1 MVQSIAIASGKGG
14 VGKTSLAVN
23 CAVKLSSDGK
33 KVALLDA
40 DFGMANSHILLNQKI
55 EHSVNDLLEK
65 KLSIEDVIL
74 ETPTGLKLIP
84 GGSGVLELL
93 NLDSQKR
100 WEIIR
105 SLDLLKEDLDILVV
119 DTPAGASDASIEFA
133 AACDAVVVV
142 LVPEPTSFMDAYSF
156 IKALYLEKKF
166 AAVSIVVNLAK
177 NEKAARQSYE
187 SFKKIVTKFLT
198 VNVQFVGWL
207 PESNTLSGSI
217 VARKPAVLQKSLEP
231 ILLKNFTEIV
241 NNLIN
246 LEPFNSSGVKF
257 FSNK

>member
-1 MVQSIAIASGKGG
+1 MVKSIAIASGKGG

-23 CAVKLSSDGK
+23 CAVKLSTDGK
-33 KVALLDA
+33 SVALLDA

-55 EHSVNDLLEK
+55 ENSVSDIIEK
-65 KLSIEDVIL
+65 GANIEKVIH

-100 WEIIR
+100 WSVIR
-105 SLDLLKEDLDILVV
+105 SLDSLKKDLDILIV
-119 DTPAGASDASIEFA
+119 DTPAGASDSSIEFS
-133 AACDAVVVV
+133 AACDAVIVV

-166 AAVSIVVNLAK
+166 ESVSIVVNLAK
-177 NEKAARQSYE
+177 NEQAAKKSFD
-187 SFKKIVTKFLT
+187 SFKKIVTKFL
-198 VNVQFVGWL
+198 NININFLGWL
-207 PESNTLSGSI
+207 PESKTIAGSI

-231 ILLKNFTEIV
+231 VLQKNFTEITTKLV
-241 NNLIN
+241 GIETVKSN
-246 LEPFNSSGVKF
+246 GVKF
-257 FSNK
+257 FNNK

>member
-23 CAVKLSSDGK
+23 CAVKLSTDGK
-33 KVALLDA
+33 SVALLDA

-55 EHSVNDLLEK
+55 ENSVSDIIEK
-65 KLSIEDVIL
+65 GANIEKVIH
-74 ETPTGLKLIP
+74 ETSTGLKLIP

-100 WEIIR
+100 WSVIR
-105 SLDLLKEDLDILVV
+105 SLDALKKDLDILIV
-119 DTPAGASDASIEFA
+119 DTPAGASDSSIEFS
-133 AACDAVVVV
+133 AACDAVIVV

-166 AAVSIVVNLAK
+166 ESVSIVVNLAK
-177 NEKAARQSYE
+177 NEQAAKKSFD
-187 SFKKIVTKFLT
+187 SFKKIVTKFL
-198 VNVQFVGWL
+198 NININFLGWL
-207 PESNTLSGSI
+207 PESKTIAGSI

-231 ILLKNFTEIV
+231 VLQKNFTEITTKLV
-241 NNLIN
+241 GIETVKSN
-246 LEPFNSSGVKF
+246 GVKF
-257 FSNK
+257 FNNK

>member
-23 CAVKLSSDGK
+23 CAVKLSADGRS
-33 KVALLDA
+33 VALLDA

-55 EHSVNDLLEK
+55 ENSVSDIIEK
-65 KLSIEDVIL
+65 GANIEKVIH
-74 ETPTGLKLIP
+74 ETSTGLKLIP

-100 WEIIR
+100 WSVIR
-105 SLDLLKEDLDILVV
+105 SLDALKKDLDILIV
-119 DTPAGASDASIEFA
+119 DTPAGASDSSIEFS
-133 AACDAVVVV
+133 AACDAVIVV

-166 AAVSIVVNLAK
+166 ESVSIVVNLAK
-177 NEKAARQSYE
+177 NEQAAKKSFD
-187 SFKKIVTKFLT
+187 SFKKIVTKFL
-198 VNVQFVGWL
+198 NININFLGWL
-207 PESNTLSGSI
+207 PESKTIAGSI

-231 ILLKNFTEIV
+231 VLQKNFTEITTKLV
-241 NNLIN
+241 GIETVKSN
-246 LEPFNSSGVKF
+246 GVKF
-257 FSNK
+257 FNNK

>member
-74 ETPTGLKLIP
+74 ETPSGLKLIP

-166 AAVSIVVNLAK
+166 ESVSIVVNLAK
-177 NEKAARQSYE
+177 NEKAAKKSYD
-187 SFKKIVTKFLT
+187 SFKKIVTKFLS
-198 VNVQFVGWL
+198 VDMKFLGWL
-207 PESNTLSGSI
+207 PESKAIAGSI

-231 ILLKNFTEIV
+231 ILQKNFAEIA
-241 NNLIN
+241 NNLGK
-246 LEPFNSSGVKF
+246 LEAVKSTGVKF
-257 FSNK
+257 FNSK

>member
-1 MVQSIAIASGKGG
+1 MVRSIAIASGKGG

-23 CAVKLSSDGK
+23 CAVKLTTEGRS
-33 KVALLDA
+33 VALLDA
-40 DFGMANSHILLNQKI
+40 DFGMANSHILLDKKI
-55 EHSVNDLLEK
+55 ENSVNDILEK
-65 KLSIEDVIL
+65 NLNIEKVIHD
-74 ETPTGLKLIP
+74 TPTGLKLIP

-105 SLDLLKEDLDILVV
+105 SLDALKNDLDILVV
-119 DTPAGASDASIEFA
+119 DTPAGASDASVEFS

-166 AAVSIVVNLAK
+166 ESVSIIVNLAK
-177 NEKAARQSYE
+177 NESIA
-187 SFKKIVTKFLT
+187 
-198 VNVQFVGWL
+198 
-207 PESNTLSGSI
+207 GSI

-231 ILLKNFTEIV
+231 ILQKNFSEIA
-241 NNLIN
+241 NNLAKI
-246 LEPFNSSGVKF
+246 ETVKSSGVKF
-257 FSNK
+257 FNNK

>member
-23 CAVKLSSDGK
+23 CAVKLSTDGK
-33 KVALLDA
+33 SVALLDA

-55 EHSVNDLLEK
+55 ENSVSDIIEK
-65 KLSIEDVIL
+65 GANIEKVIH
-74 ETPTGLKLIP
+74 ETSTGLKLIP

-100 WEIIR
+100 WSVIR
-105 SLDLLKEDLDILVV
+105 SLDALKKDLDILIV
-119 DTPAGASDASIEFA
+119 DTPAGASDSSIEFS
-133 AACDAVVVV
+133 AACDAVIVV

-166 AAVSIVVNLAK
+166 ESVSIVVNLAK
-177 NEKAARQSYE
+177 NEKAAKKSFD
-187 SFKKIVTKFLT
+187 SFKKIVTKFL
-198 VNVQFVGWL
+198 NININFLGWL
-207 PESNTLSGSI
+207 PESKTIAGSI

-231 ILLKNFTEIV
+231 VLQKNFTEITTKLV
-241 NNLIN
+241 GIETVKSN
-246 LEPFNSSGVKF
+246 GVKF
-257 FSNK
+257 FNNK

>member
-1 MVQSIAIASGKGG
+1 MVRSIAIASGKGG

-23 CAVKLSSDGK
+23 CAVKLAADGK
-33 KVALLDA
+33 SVALLDA

-55 EHSVNDLLEK
+55 ENSVNDILEK
-65 KLSIEDVIL
+65 GSKIEKVIN
-74 ETPTGLKLIP
+74 ETSYGLKLIP

-105 SLDLLKEDLDILVV
+105 SLDVLKKDLDILVV
-119 DTPAGASDASIEFA
+119 DTPAGASDASIEFS

-166 AAVSIVVNLAK
+166 ESVSIVVNLAE
-177 NEKAARQSYE
+177 NEKAAKKSYD
-187 SFKKIVTKFLT
+187 SFKKIVTKFL
-198 VNVQFVGWL
+198 NVDMNLAGWL
-207 PESNTLSGSI
+207 PESKAISGSV

-231 ILLKNFTEIV
+231 VLQKNFTEIAK
-241 NNLIN
+241 N
-246 LEPFNSSGVKF
+246 LEKIEAVNSSGVKF
-257 FSNK
+257 FNDK